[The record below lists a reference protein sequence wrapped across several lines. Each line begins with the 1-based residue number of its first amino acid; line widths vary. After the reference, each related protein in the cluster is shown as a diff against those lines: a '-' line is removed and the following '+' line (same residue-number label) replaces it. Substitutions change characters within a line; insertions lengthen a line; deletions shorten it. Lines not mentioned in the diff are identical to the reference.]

1 MEEDVLKTSVL
12 AKKNASEVTSAIA
25 SSESELGELVL
36 SYQSG
41 WGCMRVIE
49 DSIDGEFL
57 SKSLC
62 ELPLR
67 EQSLFAGGGGEGG
80 VVVNGW

>member
-41 WGCMRVIE
+41 KYWLRVH
-49 DSIDGEFL
+49 
-57 SKSLC
+57 
-62 ELPLR
+62 
-67 EQSLFAGGGGEGG
+67 GGD
-80 VVVNGW
+80 